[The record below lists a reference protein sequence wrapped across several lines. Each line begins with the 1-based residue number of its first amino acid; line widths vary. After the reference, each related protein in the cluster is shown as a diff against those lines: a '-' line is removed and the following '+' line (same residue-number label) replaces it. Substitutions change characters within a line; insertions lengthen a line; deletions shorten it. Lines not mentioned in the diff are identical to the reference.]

1 MLNYIRWVDS
11 VSKALGHAFSWC
23 VLVLTLGTCYEVM
36 MRYVFHNPTTW
47 AFDMSYML
55 YGALFMMAGPYTL
68 SKDAHVRGDFLYRKW
83 KEINQAKVEL
93 TLYFLF
99 FFPGVLALVFTG
111 ASYAFQSMSLLETS
125 INSPAGVPVWPLKMI
140 IFVAGLALLLAGS
153 AEVCRC
159 LICIREGKWP
169 PRDTDVKELEEILIE
184 QYRQE
189 GNETK

>member
-1 MLNYIRWVDS
+1 
-11 VSKALGHAFSWC
+11 
-23 VLVLTLGTCYEVM
+23 M